1 MNLMELGG
9 LLKQE
14 RERRGLS
21 VRDVMDATKI
31 SRRNLNALE
40 DGAVK
45 LLPHPVYLKGYVRN
59 YARLVGLAP
68 EPLVAVVDEQSDGD
82 SGYVPQVPTPAAPAV
97 PDAQVA
103 EPTPSEPSLTET
115 EPAVTPAE
123 TLSSGPAPDVAPLAE
138 SVAAPLA
145 APAAEAVSE
154 PDSWPAAAPVAAP
167 VQEKA
172 EEPESQIRFPKPAD
186 LTPKPRRR
194 AWLWVVLLI
203 LAAGCAGLVYQFQ
216 RIQAETEPA
225 APVAALLPAENA
237 TNATDVTDTNST
249 ESGATL
255 PEANA
260 SEAAPAPSQAPA
272 VSPAASGS
280 TPSAMPEF
288 KTGAPM
294 ASAPLTG
301 ASVASAPIEV
311 SRKAPQ
317 PAAAPEA
324 RTQGMQELV
333 VIGKPG
339 ESCWVEVSEG
349 QRRKTFTLR
358 DGDSRRFEFSQKA
371 KIRLGNAGGVSFQLN
386 GAFYP
391 YEGQRGQTATLEI
404 GN

>member
-1 MNLMELGG
+1 MRGVHMNLMELGG

-40 DGAVK
+40 EGAVK

-59 YARLVGLAP
+59 YARLVGLDP
-68 EPLVAVVDEQSDGD
+68 EPLVSVVDEQSDGD
-82 SGYVPQVPTPAAPAV
+82 SGYVPQVPTPAAPAEPAQPAVAESAPAEPAPAEPVQPAAAEPV
-97 PDAQVA
+97 PAEPEASAEPRAEAVA
-103 EPTPSEPSLTET
+103 EP
-115 EPAVTPAE
+115 
-123 TLSSGPAPDVAPLAE
+123 
-138 SVAAPLA
+138 SV
-145 APAAEAVSE
+145 E
-154 PDSWPAAAPVAAP
+154 PAAAPFAAP

-172 EEPESQIRFPKPAD
+172 EEPESQIRFPKPTD

-194 AWLWVVLLI
+194 VWLWVVLLI

-237 TNATDVTDTNST
+237 TNATSALDGNAT
-249 ESGATL
+249 EPGAAL
-255 PEANA
+255 PETNA
-260 SEAAPAPSQAPA
+260 SEPAPASGQAPA
-272 VSPAASGS
+272 AASGS

-288 KTGAPM
+288 KPGAPM
-294 ASAPLTG
+294 ASTPLSG
-301 ASVASAPIEV
+301 ASVPSAPIEV
-311 SRKAPQ
+311 SRKAAQ
-317 PAAAPEA
+317 PAAAPAAEV
-324 RTQGMQELV
+324 RTPGMQELV
-333 VIGKPG
+333 IIGKPG
-339 ESCWVEVSEG
+339 EACWVEVSEG

-371 KIRLGNAGGVSFQLN
+371 KVRLGNAGGVSFQLN

-391 YEGQRGQTATLEI
+391 YDGQRGQTATLEI
-404 GN
+404 GGGN